1 MYVTDQHKEP
11 VEVSPG
17 VFQIPAQRPS
27 CHVYLIVGSYKTV
40 MIDSGIDSSFGDLR
54 DALAD
59 IGFRPADVDL
69 VINTHEHF
77 DHIGGNKYFFRTAI
91 IAAGRLAAA
100 KITEK
105 DEYVTMYSSFSADY
119 RYTKPHVWFE
129 NGAFVD
135 LENAKLEVIDTPG
148 HTSGCICAYEEY
160 NKLLFSG
167 DTVFARGTLSAIAPS
182 GSAGD
187 YVHSMGVLNTKKI
200 ERLFPGHGSL
210 SQTPS
215 KDIERALKNAK
226 TRLQQVKT
234 GDTWSESTPLDE
246 PSQ

>member
-1 MYVTDQHKEP
+1 
-11 VEVSPG
+11 
-17 VFQIPAQRPS
+17 
-27 CHVYLIVGSYKTV
+27 
-40 MIDSGIDSSFGDLR
+40 MIDSGIDSNFGDLR
-54 DALAD
+54 DALGE

-77 DHIGGNKYFFRTAI
+77 DHIGGNKHFFRTAI
-91 IAAGRLAAA
+91 LAAGRLAAA
-100 KITEK
+100 KITER

-129 NGAFVD
+129 NGAFID
-135 LENAKLEVIDTPG
+135 LENAKLEVIETPG
-148 HTSGCICAYEEY
+148 HTSGCICVYEEY

-167 DTVFARGTLSAIAPS
+167 DTVFAHGTLSAIAPS

-215 KDIERALKNAK
+215 EDIERALKNAK
-226 TRLQQVKT
+226 TRLQEVKT
-234 GDTWSESTPLDE
+234 GDTWSKSTPLDE
-246 PSQ
+246 AGQ

>member
-1 MYVTDQHKEP
+1 MTDQHKEP
-11 VEVSPG
+11 SEVGPG

-27 CHVYLIVGSYKTV
+27 CHVYLIVGTYKIV
-40 MIDSGIDSSFGDLR
+40 MIDSGIDASFNELSRGLG
-54 DALAD
+54 D
-59 IGFRPADVDL
+59 IGFAPADVDL

-77 DHIGGNKYFFRTAI
+77 DHIGGNKYFYRTAI

-105 DEYVTMYSSFSADY
+105 DAYVTMYSSFSADY

-129 NGAFVD
+129 NGAFID
-135 LENAKLEVIDTPG
+135 LENVKLEVIDTPG
-148 HTSGCICAYEEY
+148 HTSGCISVYEEY

-187 YVHSMGVLNTKKI
+187 YVHSMDVLNTKKI
-200 ERLFPGHGSL
+200 ERLLPGHGSL

-215 KDIERALKNAK
+215 EDIERASKNAR
-226 TRLQQVKT
+226 TRLRELKT
-234 GDTWSESTPLDE
+234 GDTWSESTPLEE
-246 PSQ
+246 PRR

>member
-1 MYVTDQHKEP
+1 MTDQCKEP
-11 VEVSPG
+11 LEVCPG

-27 CHVYLIVGSYKTV
+27 CHVYLIIGTYKTV
-40 MIDSGIDSSFGDLR
+40 MIDSGIDSSFGDLK
-54 DALAD
+54 DALSD
-59 IGFRPADVDL
+59 IGFTPADVDL
-69 VINTHEHF
+69 VVNTHEHF
-77 DHIGGNKYFFRTAI
+77 DHIGGNKYFYHTAI

-119 RYTKPHVWFE
+119 RYTKPHLWFE
-129 NGAFVD
+129 SGAFID
-135 LENAKLEVIDTPG
+135 LENAKLEVINTPG
-148 HTSGCICAYEEY
+148 HTSGCICIYEEY

-167 DTVFARGTLSAIAPS
+167 DTVFAHGTLSAIAPS

-187 YVHSMGVLNTKKI
+187 YVHSMDVLNTKKI

-215 KDIERALKNAK
+215 EDIDRAVKNAK
-226 TRLQQVKT
+226 KRLQEVKT

-246 PSQ
+246 PDQ

>member
-1 MYVTDQHKEP
+1 VIDQRKEP
-11 VEVSPG
+11 IEVCPG

-27 CHVYLIVGSYKTV
+27 CHVYLIVGTDKIV
-40 MIDSGIDSSFGDLR
+40 MIDSGIDASFGDLR
-54 DALAD
+54 DALSD
-59 IGFRPADVDL
+59 IGFTPADVDL

-77 DHIGGNKYFFRTAI
+77 DHIGGNKYFYRTAI

-105 DEYVTMYSSFSADY
+105 DAYVTMYSSFSADY
-119 RYTKPHVWFE
+119 RYTKPHLWFE
-129 NGAFVD
+129 NGAFID

-148 HTSGCICAYEEY
+148 HTSGCICVYEEY

-167 DTVFARGTLSAIAPS
+167 DTVFAHGTLSAIAPS

-187 YVHSMGVLNTKKI
+187 YVHSMDVLNTKKI
-200 ERLFPGHGSL
+200 EQLFPGHGSL

-215 KDIERALKNAK
+215 EDIERASKNAR
-226 TRLQQVKT
+226 TRLHEVKT

-246 PSQ
+246 PGQ

>member
-1 MYVTDQHKEP
+1 VIDQLKEP
-11 VEVSPG
+11 VEVCPG
-17 VFQIPAQRPS
+17 VFHIPAQRPS
-27 CHVYLIVGSYKTV
+27 CHVYLIVGTDKIV
-40 MIDSGIDSSFGDLR
+40 LIDSGIDASFGDLR
-54 DALAD
+54 EALRN
-59 IGFRPADVDL
+59 IGFTPADVDL
-69 VINTHEHF
+69 VVNTHEHF
-77 DHIGGNKYFFRTAI
+77 DHIGGNKYFYRTAI

-105 DEYVTMYSSFSADY
+105 DAYVTMYSSFSADY

-129 NGAFVD
+129 NGTFID

-148 HTSGCICAYEEY
+148 HTSGCICVYEEY

-167 DTVFARGTLSAIAPS
+167 DAVFAHGTLSAIAPS

-187 YVHSMGVLNTKKI
+187 YVHSMDVLNTKKI

-210 SQTPS
+210 SQTPCE
-215 KDIERALKNAK
+215 DIERASKNAR
-226 TRLQQVKT
+226 TRLQEVRT

-246 PSQ
+246 PGQ

>member
-1 MYVTDQHKEP
+1 MTDQRKEP
-11 VEVSPG
+11 LEVCPG

-27 CHVYLIVGSYKTV
+27 CNVYLIIGTYKTV
-40 MIDSGIDSSFGDLR
+40 MIDSGIDSSFGDLK
-54 DALAD
+54 DALSD
-59 IGFRPADVDL
+59 IGFTPADVDL
-69 VINTHEHF
+69 VVNTHEHF
-77 DHIGGNKYFFRTAI
+77 DHIGGNKYFYHTAI

-119 RYTKPHVWFE
+119 RYTKPHLWFE
-129 NGAFVD
+129 SGAFID
-135 LENAKLEVIDTPG
+135 LENAKLEVINTPG
-148 HTSGCICAYEEY
+148 HTSGCICIYEEY

-167 DTVFARGTLSAIAPS
+167 DTVFAHGTLSAIAPS

-187 YVHSMGVLNTKKI
+187 YVHSMDVLNTKKI

-215 KDIERALKNAK
+215 EDIDRAVKNAK
-226 TRLQQVKT
+226 KRLQEVKT

-246 PSQ
+246 PGQ

>member
-1 MYVTDQHKEP
+1 MTDQRKEP
-11 VEVSPG
+11 LEVCPG
-17 VFQIPAQRPS
+17 VFQISAQRPS
-27 CHVYLIVGSYKTV
+27 CNVYLIVGTYKTV

-54 DALAD
+54 DALDD
-59 IGFRPADVDL
+59 IGFTPADVDL
-69 VINTHEHF
+69 VVNTHEHF
-77 DHIGGNKYFFRTAI
+77 DHIGGNKYFYRTAI

-119 RYTKPHVWFE
+119 RYTKPHLWFE
-129 NGAFVD
+129 SGAFID
-135 LENAKLEVIDTPG
+135 LENAKLEVINTPG
-148 HTSGCICAYEEY
+148 HTSGCICIYEEY

-167 DTVFARGTLSAIAPS
+167 DTVFAHGTLSAIAPS

-187 YVHSMGVLNTKKI
+187 YVHSMDVLNTKKI

-215 KDIERALKNAK
+215 EDIDCAVKNAK
-226 TRLQQVKT
+226 TRLQEVKA

-246 PSQ
+246 PGQ

>member
-1 MYVTDQHKEP
+1 MTDQRKEP
-11 VEVSPG
+11 LEVCPG

-27 CHVYLIVGSYKTV
+27 CNVYLIIGTYKTV
-40 MIDSGIDSSFGDLR
+40 MIDSGIDSSFGDLK
-54 DALAD
+54 DALSD
-59 IGFRPADVDL
+59 IGFTPADVDL
-69 VINTHEHF
+69 VVNTHEHF
-77 DHIGGNKYFFRTAI
+77 DHIGGNKYFYHTAI

-119 RYTKPHVWFE
+119 RYTKPHLWFE
-129 NGAFVD
+129 SGAFID
-135 LENAKLEVIDTPG
+135 LENAKLEVINTPG
-148 HTSGCICAYEEY
+148 HTSGCICIYEEY

-167 DTVFARGTLSAIAPS
+167 DTVFAHGTLSAIAPS

-187 YVHSMGVLNTKKI
+187 YVHSMDVLNTKKI

-215 KDIERALKNAK
+215 GDIDRAVKNAK
-226 TRLQQVKT
+226 TRLQEVKA
-234 GDTWSESTPLDE
+234 GDKWSESTPLDE
-246 PSQ
+246 PGQ

>member
-1 MYVTDQHKEP
+1 MTDQSKEP
-11 VEVSPG
+11 LEVCPG
-17 VFQIPAQRPS
+17 VFQIPARRPS
-27 CHVYLIVGSYKTV
+27 CNVYLIVGTYKTV

-54 DALAD
+54 DALSD
-59 IGFRPADVDL
+59 IGFTPADVDL
-69 VINTHEHF
+69 VVNTHEHF
-77 DHIGGNKYFFRTAI
+77 DHIGGNKYFYRTAI

-119 RYTKPHVWFE
+119 RYTKPHLWFE
-129 NGAFVD
+129 SGAFID
-135 LENAKLEVIDTPG
+135 LENAKLEVINTPG
-148 HTSGCICAYEEY
+148 HTSGCICIYEEY

-167 DTVFARGTLSAIAPS
+167 DTVFAHGTLSAIAPS

-187 YVHSMGVLNTKKI
+187 YVHSMDVLNTKKI

-215 KDIERALKNAK
+215 KDIDCAVKNAK
-226 TRLQQVKT
+226 TRLQEVKA

-246 PSQ
+246 PCQ

>member
-1 MYVTDQHKEP
+1 VTDQRKEP
-11 VEVSPG
+11 LEVCAG
-17 VFQIPAQRPS
+17 VFQIPASRPS
-27 CHVYLIVGSYKTV
+27 CHVYLIVGTYKTV

-54 DALAD
+54 DALND
-59 IGFRPADVDL
+59 IGFTPADVDL
-69 VINTHEHF
+69 VVNTHEHF
-77 DHIGGNKYFFRTAI
+77 DHIGGNKYFYRTAI

-105 DEYVTMYSSFSADY
+105 DAYVTMYSSFSADY
-119 RYTKPHVWFE
+119 RYTKPHLWFE
-129 NGAFVD
+129 NGAFID

-148 HTSGCICAYEEY
+148 HTSGCICIYEEY

-167 DTVFARGTLSAIAPS
+167 DTVFAHGTLSAIAPS

-187 YVHSMGVLNTKKI
+187 YVHSMDVLNTKKI

-215 KDIERALKNAK
+215 EDIELASKNAR
-226 TRLQQVKT
+226 TRLREVKT

-246 PSQ
+246 